1 MESEILILAIA
12 LLLIAYFSGIEI
24 AFISANKLRVELLK
38 EKGQGNAKII
48 SHFNKNP
55 SRFISTI
62 LVGINIALVLF
73 GSTMAR
79 IITPENFPILEGA
92 SEALLMIIET
102 LTTTVVVLFLG
113 ELVPKLL
120 FRINADRMLLLFAY
134 PTKYLI
140 YLPLL
145 PLSNLFNFVSRNV
158 IKLISG
164 KDYHEGVQK
173 FSEDDLEYLIKE
185 TAASEETEEG
195 EADEINSEIFER
207 ALNLK
212 EVKLKAC
219 MVPRP
224 EIVAISVNETLAD
237 LRNLILESKHSRIP
251 VYQSS
256 IDQIIGYVYHLDL
269 LKNPTTIREI
279 VRPIEMVP
287 ASMTAQDL
295 LVQLTKERKNMAWVI
310 DEYGGT
316 AGIITLEDLMEEIF
330 GDIDD
335 EHDVEEM
342 VERVLEN
349 NEYVLSGRLEISYL
363 NEEYNLDIPEG
374 DYNTLSGYIVT
385 QNEDIPDQNE
395 VVRLDRFEIK
405 ILKASNKIIQ
415 LVRLKVL
422 AGE

>member
-1 MESEILILAIA
+1 MESNIIILAFS

-38 EKGQGNAKII
+38 EKGRGNAKII
-48 SHFNKNP
+48 SDFNRNP

-79 IITPENFPILEGA
+79 IITPENFPFLPKDEV
-92 SEALLMIIET
+92 ALMVIGT
-102 LTTTVVVLFLG
+102 LVTTVLVLFLG
-113 ELVPKLL
+113 ELLPKLL
-120 FRINADRMLLLFAY
+120 FRINADRMLLLLAY

-145 PLSNLFNFVSRNV
+145 PITNMFHFLSRKT

-164 KDYHEGVQK
+164 KEQQDTAQS

-185 TAASEETEEG
+185 SVASEEHDEDET
-195 EADEINSEIFER
+195 DEINSEIFER

-212 EVKLKAC
+212 EVRLKTC

-224 EIVAISVNETLAD
+224 EIVAININDTLSD
-237 LRNLILESKHSRIP
+237 LRKLILDSKHSRIP
-251 VYQSS
+251 VYESS
-256 IDQIIGYVYHLDL
+256 IDRIVGYVYHLDL
-269 LKNPTTIREI
+269 LKNPATIREI

-295 LVQLTKERKNMAWVI
+295 LVQLTKERKNMTWVI

-316 AGIITLEDLMEEIF
+316 AGIVTLEDLMEEIF
-330 GDIDD
+330 GEIDD
-335 EHDVEEM
+335 EHDVEEL
-342 VERVLEN
+342 VEKELSS
-349 NEYVLSGRLEISYL
+349 NEFVFSGRLEISYL
-363 NEEYNLDIPEG
+363 NEEYTLDIPEG

-385 QNEDIPDQNE
+385 QNENIPEQNE
-395 VVRLDRFEIK
+395 VVLLDRFEIK

-422 AGE
+422 TEEA

>member
-1 MESEILILAIA
+1 MESEIFTLVIA

-48 SHFNKNP
+48 ADFNKNP

-62 LVGINIALVLF
+62 LIGLNIALVLF

-79 IITPENFPILEGA
+79 IITPENFPILPHD
-92 SEALLMIIET
+92 EAYLMLIET
-102 LTTTVVVLFLG
+102 LVTTLLVLLLG
-113 ELVPKLL
+113 ELLPKLL
-120 FRINADRMLLLFAY
+120 FRINADQMLLVLAY
-134 PTKYLI
+134 PTKYLV
-140 YLPLL
+140 YLPLQ
-145 PLSNLFNFVSRNV
+145 PLSNLFHFLSRKI
-158 IKLISG
+158 IKLIIG
-164 KDYHEGVQK
+164 KDYQESVQS
-173 FSEDDLEYLIKE
+173 FSENDLEYLIKE
-185 TAASEETEEG
+185 TAASEENEDG
-195 EADEINSEIFER
+195 EADDINSEIFER

-212 EVKLKAC
+212 EIRLKAC

-224 EIVAISVNETLAD
+224 EIVAINVNETLAD
-237 LRNLILESKHSRIP
+237 LRKLILESKHSRIP

-256 IDQIIGYVYHLDL
+256 IDQIVGYVYHLDL
-269 LKNPTTIREI
+269 LKNPATIREI
-279 VRPIEMVP
+279 VRPIEIVP

-295 LVQLTKERKNMAWVI
+295 LVQLTKERKNMVWVI

-330 GDIDD
+330 GEIDD

-342 VERVLEN
+342 VEKELGV
-349 NEYVLSGRLEISYL
+349 NEFVFSGRLEINYL

-374 DYNTLSGYIVT
+374 DYSTLSGYIVS

-395 VVRLDRFEIK
+395 IVQLDRFEIK
-405 ILKASNKIIQ
+405 ILKASNKIIE
-415 LVRLKVL
+415 LVRLKVV
-422 AGE
+422 GEAE

>member
-1 MESEILILAIA
+1 MESEIFTLVIA

-48 SHFNKNP
+48 ADFNKNP

-62 LVGINIALVLF
+62 LIGLNIALVLF

-79 IITPENFPILEGA
+79 IITPENFPMLPHD
-92 SEALLMIIET
+92 EAYLMLIET
-102 LTTTVVVLFLG
+102 LVTTLLVLLLG
-113 ELVPKLL
+113 ELLPKLL
-120 FRINADRMLLLFAY
+120 FRINADQMLLVLAY
-134 PTKYLI
+134 PTKYLV
-140 YLPLL
+140 YLPLQ
-145 PLSNLFNFVSRNV
+145 PLSNLFHFLSRKI
-158 IKLISG
+158 IKLIIG
-164 KDYHEGVQK
+164 KDYQESVQS
-173 FSEDDLEYLIKE
+173 FSENDLEYLIKE
-185 TAASEETEEG
+185 TAASEENEDG
-195 EADEINSEIFER
+195 EADDINSEIFER

-212 EVKLKAC
+212 EIRLKAC

-224 EIVAISVNETLAD
+224 EIVAINVNETLAD
-237 LRNLILESKHSRIP
+237 LRKLILESKHSRIP

-256 IDQIIGYVYHLDL
+256 IDQIVGYVYHLDL
-269 LKNPTTIREI
+269 LKNPATIREI
-279 VRPIEMVP
+279 VRPIEIVP

-295 LVQLTKERKNMAWVI
+295 LVQLTKERKNMVWVI

-330 GDIDD
+330 GEIDD

-342 VERVLEN
+342 VEKELGV
-349 NEYVLSGRLEISYL
+349 NEFVFSGRLEINYL

-374 DYNTLSGYIVT
+374 DYSTLSGYIVS

-395 VVRLDRFEIK
+395 IVQLDRFEIK
-405 ILKASNKIIQ
+405 ILKASNKIIE
-415 LVRLKVL
+415 LVRLKVV
-422 AGE
+422 GEAE

>member
-1 MESEILILAIA
+1 MESEILTLVIA

-48 SHFNKNP
+48 ADFNKNP

-62 LVGINIALVLF
+62 LIGLNIALVLF

-79 IITPENFPILEGA
+79 IITPENFPMLPHD
-92 SEALLMIIET
+92 EAYLMLIET
-102 LTTTVVVLFLG
+102 LVTTLLVLLLG
-113 ELVPKLL
+113 ELLPKLL
-120 FRINADRMLLLFAY
+120 FRINADQMLLVLAY
-134 PTKYLI
+134 PTKYLV
-140 YLPLL
+140 YLPLQ
-145 PLSNLFNFVSRNV
+145 PLSNLFHFLSRKI
-158 IKLISG
+158 IKLIIG
-164 KDYHEGVQK
+164 KDYQESVQS
-173 FSEDDLEYLIKE
+173 FSENDLEYLIKE
-185 TAASEETEEG
+185 TAASEENEEG
-195 EADEINSEIFER
+195 EADDINSEIFER

-212 EVKLKAC
+212 EIRLKAC

-224 EIVAISVNETLAD
+224 EIVAINVNETLAD
-237 LRNLILESKHSRIP
+237 LRKLILESKHSRIP

-256 IDQIIGYVYHLDL
+256 IDQIVGYVYHLDL
-269 LKNPTTIREI
+269 LKNPATIREI
-279 VRPIEMVP
+279 VRPIEIVP

-295 LVQLTKERKNMAWVI
+295 LVQLTKERKNMVWVI

-330 GDIDD
+330 GEIDD

-342 VERVLEN
+342 VEKELGV
-349 NEYVLSGRLEISYL
+349 NEFVFSGRLEINYL

-374 DYNTLSGYIVT
+374 DYSTLSGYIVS

-395 VVRLDRFEIK
+395 MVQLDRFEIK
-405 ILKASNKIIQ
+405 ILKASNKIIE
-415 LVRLKVL
+415 LVRLKIV
-422 AGE
+422 GEAE